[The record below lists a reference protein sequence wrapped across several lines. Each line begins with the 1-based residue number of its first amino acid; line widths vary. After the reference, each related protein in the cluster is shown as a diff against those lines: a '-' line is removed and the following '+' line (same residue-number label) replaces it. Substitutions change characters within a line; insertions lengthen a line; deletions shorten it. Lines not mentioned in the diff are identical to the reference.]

1 MLRTIRDFHEPM
13 RDDFR
18 RGVVNALRFILRLGV
33 VRTIAPII
41 CEKQAMPA
49 ELYALVCEY
58 LVEFM
63 PKEKQPEK
71 IKVTPEDGKFS
82 DDEESTET
90 KKEIKKEPKADRSKS
105 PVEQFDQKP
114 TVQPHYGNRL
124 ESLEAKYR
132 ELVKQI
138 EQYENK
144 IDNFTGISRFHF
156 SITDFYKE
164 SLSNLRTLD
173 DDLATQIESV
183 HKLSRE
189 SSSTDN
195 DEYYHQ
201 LNILFEKVQQ
211 MEIGNFVFCL
221 IPLKR
226 L

>member
-49 ELYALVCEY
+49 DTYSLVCDY

-82 DDEESTET
+82 DDEESA
-90 KKEIKKEPKADRSKS
+90 EIKKEVKKEPKLSDRSKS
-105 PVEQFDQKP
+105 PIESFDQKP
-114 TVQPHYGNRL
+114 TVQPHSGNRL

-144 IDNFTGISRFHF
+144 IDNFTGTARVFF
-156 SITDFYKE
+156 FVTDLLKE
-164 SLSNLRTLD
+164 SLSHLRTLD
-173 DDLATQIESV
+173 DDLATQIESI

-211 MEIGNFVFCL
+211 MEIGNFYLTFSCC
-221 IPLKR
+221 
-226 L
+226 